1 MLTFKHER
9 SDGDPGPFC
18 LARCGLYIR
27 EKNVWIVFLVFK
39 GSDLHS
45 GFSPTEDVA
54 DHQRWV
60 DENLSAAWNLAG
72 PQNRVGYVN
81 YISTVPSERTG
92 SMNISPPTMFGNFGS
107 SQIHKVKQKNFAM
120 HGHAVLGD
128 QDTYA
133 NRMGR
138 EILYNF
144 WNSLQ
149 LCDLDLN
156 LDIGE
161 LLEKISYQDH
171 QSKSAVQLKPISFNP
186 QCKAEVITRYLQLY
200 EWHRREATS
209 FHVRIPRLNTAPN
222 QSTITASDKASVIAV
237 GRIQPSNLAESGP
250 TIPQNSPLPMESLK
264 IQKILGQKI
273 DSGRVFYL
281 VLLQDEVTPR
291 YIAEGSPE

>member
-1 MLTFKHER
+1 MYL
-9 SDGDPGPFC
+9 DGDPGPFC
-18 LARCGLYIR
+18 LARSGLYIR

-45 GFSPTEDVA
+45 GFAPKEDPEA
-54 DHQRWV
+54 HQRWV

-92 SMNISPPTMFGNFGS
+92 SMNISPPTLFGNFGS

-120 HGHAVLGD
+120 HGHAILGG
-128 QDTYA
+128 QDGYA

-149 LCDLDLN
+149 LCDLDLD

-161 LLEKISYQDH
+161 LLQKISYRDH
-171 QSKSAVQLKPISFNP
+171 QSAAMVPLKPLPLDP
-186 QCKAEVITRYLQLY
+186 QHNVEVIKRYLQFY
-200 EWHRREATS
+200 EWHRREASS
-209 FHVRIPRLNTAPN
+209 FYVHIPKLGPASN
-222 QSTITASDKASVIAV
+222 QTILSPSDKAGIIATAHL
-237 GRIQPSNLAESGP
+237 QPPNVESS
-250 TIPQNSPLPMESLK
+250 PQEGQGQKSTMDSLK
-264 IQKILGQKI
+264 IQQVLQQKVVSGQI
-273 DSGRVFYL
+273 FYTV
-281 VLLQDEVTPR
+281 VLEGEAAPQDF
-291 YIAEGSPE
+291 AENSPQ